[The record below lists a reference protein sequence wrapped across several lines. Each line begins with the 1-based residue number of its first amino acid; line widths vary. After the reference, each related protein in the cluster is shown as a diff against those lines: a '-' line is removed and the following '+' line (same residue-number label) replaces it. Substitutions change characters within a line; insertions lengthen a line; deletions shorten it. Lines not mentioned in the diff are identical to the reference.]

1 MKNNNNFTMK
11 VTKDD
16 IENTKK
22 NTCTHRHTDGTSA
35 LLHYSNDDKEYECEI
50 CGARFT
56 ESNILTTED
65 LRRAKNEL
73 IENLKEIFSDAVK
86 END

>member
-1 MKNNNNFTMK
+1 MKDNNFTLK
-11 VTKDD
+11 VTKED

-22 NTCTHRHTDGTSA
+22 NSCTHKHTDGTSA
-35 LLHYSNDDKEYECEI
+35 LLHYCNDDKEYECEI

-56 ESNILTTED
+56 ESDTLTSED
-65 LRRAKNEL
+65 LKKAKDEL
-73 IENLKEIFSDAVK
+73 IENLKEIFSDDVK

>member
-1 MKNNNNFTMK
+1 MKDNKFTMSI
-11 VTKDD
+11 TKED
-16 IENTKK
+16 IENAKK
-22 NTCTHRHTDGTSA
+22 NSCTHRHTDGTSA

-56 ESNILTTED
+56 ESDVLTTED
-65 LRRAKNEL
+65 LRQAKEEL
-73 IENLKEIFSDAVK
+73 VENLKEIFSDNVK